1 MIING
6 VSVGPYELGWGL
18 QELKEKISISGF
30 VEEELDNHYTITTNT
45 LKFWVEKE
53 QGEITQITVSGEYE
67 GKFLGKIGVGNR
79 LSDLN
84 DLDIKWIKEDYVYKL
99 PDYPGICFELEDI
112 DDWDE
117 LLAPIEFISIYCS

>member
-53 QGEITQITVSGEYE
+53 QGEITQITVFGEYE
-67 GKFLGKIGVGNR
+67 GKFLGGRVISTNR
-79 LSDLN
+79 VYFNLLFVTIVDLEGLPSRSILYPTQCRIN
-84 DLDIKWIKEDYVYKL
+84 RAVSGLHYWSQVKEWI
-99 PDYPGICFELEDI
+99 
-112 DDWDE
+112 
-117 LLAPIEFISIYCS
+117 

>member
-6 VSVGPYELGWGL
+6 VSVGPYQLGWGL

-53 QGEITQITVSGEYE
+53 QGEITQITVFGEYE

>member
-53 QGEITQITVSGEYE
+53 QGEITQITVFGEYE

-84 DLDIKWIKEDYVYKL
+84 DLNIKWIKEDYVYKL
-99 PDYPGICFELEDI
+99 SDYPGICFESEDI